1 MEEARQ
7 LDKELSLI
15 GSKLVYV
22 TENPV
27 DQIRSTDRPSRP
39 SEPIKVHPIQY
50 AGKSVKSKL
59 NELRKACEN
68 NSVIVSAL
76 DEIAWLL
83 NLRGSDI
90 HCSPVFFSYV
100 IVTPQQATLYLQ
112 PSAKLSEQV
121 KSHLKE
127 AGVQLANYDQ
137 VLSDIRNLNQPF
149 LIDPSATNMSICQA
163 IGEVNIYITGVIKN
177 WHLYLA
183 DKHKVQTGAVVY
195 QYGKSCQ
202 ERIRA
207 KRHA

>member
-1 MEEARQ
+1 MLTPMQDLPPNSSIGIDPSVITMEEARQ
-7 LDKELSLI
+7 LDKELSFI

-22 TENPV
+22 TKNPV

-177 WHLYLA
+177 
-183 DKHKVQTGAVVY
+183 
-195 QYGKSCQ
+195 
-202 ERIRA
+202 
-207 KRHA
+207 